1 MHTVLMKIPCFFFD
15 LYLQGWKQR
24 INLATKYC
32 LFVVVFFIFQHK
44 TFKKLWFIF
53 QIFLFLTSFYS
64 HHTWFC
70 LLYIFFV
77 PLTFVDQNRKIPSSF
92 CLHNHPT
99 LKRQFFCCYS
109 LVKKAFYFVTWG
121 IKPFFNIFW
130 SILKSSKW

>member
-1 MHTVLMKIPCFFFD
+1 MHTALMKIPCFFFD

-70 LLYIFFV
+70 LLYIFFCSFDLCGPKPKNSFFV
-77 PLTFVDQNRKIPSSF
+77 LPPYSSYIKETIFLLLFISKEGLLLYNLRYQTILLTSF
-92 CLHNHPT
+92 EV
-99 LKRQFFCCYS
+99 S
-109 LVKKAFYFVTWG
+109 
-121 IKPFFNIFW
+121 
-130 SILKSSKW
+130 